1 MRKTQLVFNG
11 KDLGDFGIEVKGDS
25 VYDSPERDIETVSV
39 PGRDGDLLIDN
50 GRYKNITV
58 KYPAFILR
66 KFKEASYFD
75 GLRAFLMANTG
86 YQRIEDNFHPEEYR
100 IGRLKSSI
108 SPEVYEKGRT
118 GEFELEFDC
127 KPQRFLKRGE
137 RVKTFTEN
145 GVLINDTLFSSK
157 PLIRAYGTGTFYI
170 GNYGVSISAADVYT
184 DIDSD
189 IMDCFKGSA
198 NKNAYVSMNSFPL
211 LAPGSNGITLGTLS
225 RIDIIPRWFTL

>member
-1 MRKTQLVFNG
+1 MHNQLVFNG
-11 KDLGDFGIEVKGDS
+11 KELGDFGVDIRGDS
-25 VYDSPERDIETVSV
+25 TYKSPERDVETVSI

-50 GRYKNITV
+50 GRYKNVTIT
-58 KYPAFILR
+58 YPAYILR
-66 KFKEASYFD
+66 KFREPSYFD
-75 GLRAFLMANTG
+75 AMRAFMLANTG
-86 YQRIEDNFHPEEYR
+86 YQRLEDSFHPEEYR
-100 IGRLKSSI
+100 IARLNSAI
-108 SPEVYEKGRT
+108 SPDVYDKAKT

-137 RVKTFTEN
+137 RTKTFTEN